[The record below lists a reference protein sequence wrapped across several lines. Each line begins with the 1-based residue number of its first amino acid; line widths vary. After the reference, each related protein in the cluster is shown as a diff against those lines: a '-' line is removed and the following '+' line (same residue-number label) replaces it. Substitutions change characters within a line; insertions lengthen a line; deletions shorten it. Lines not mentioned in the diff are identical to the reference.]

1 MYNNISK
8 MISQGIQQNPAL
20 AQLLKLKS
28 MLDTLPKEKQEE
40 LVEEFIS
47 KLEQAVKEVESK

>member
-1 MYNNISK
+1 MHKNISK

-20 AQLLKLKS
+20 AQLFKLKS

-40 LVEEFIS
+40 LVGEFIS
-47 KLEQAVKEVESK
+47 KLEQAVEEVEGK

>member
-1 MYNNISK
+1 MHKNISK

-20 AQLLKLKS
+20 AQLFKLKS

-40 LVEEFIS
+40 LVGEFIS
-47 KLEQAVKEVESK
+47 KLEQAVEEVESK